1 MTDNAWGVL
10 AIIVISLGYI
20 AYLIVTAWLDAQIE
34 MQTDRHNHELE
45 LLERNS
51 NDRT

>member
-1 MTDNAWGVL
+1 MTDNAWGTVAL
-10 AIIVISLGYI
+10 IIIAVCFF
-20 AYLIVTAWLDAQIE
+20 AYLIVSSWLDAQIE